1 MNILRILYLISPERY
16 KRRIEDK
23 GRYADIKDYER
34 LSSSLGLIGSLL
46 SIGFALLLPVEYTFK
61 LLILSTAPVL
71 YFIIPLVVFT
81 VAAERRKSEIERMLP
96 EALLLMSNNLESGAS
111 INQAFLESAR
121 EEFGPLKKEFKI
133 TARQISGG
141 NSVEQAIRNLRD
153 RVNSDIFQDTLRI
166 LTNTLESGGNTADLL
181 ESSAEDIRK
190 SLELRDEIE
199 SSVQMYVIFIFIAA
213 VIGAPFL
220 FGITTYMAET
230 TTQLW
235 QQTDTRATNDFSGTG
250 SSVSFQKPD
259 INIQHLTIFSIS
271 VITITN
277 FFSSLIIS
285 QIKNGNIK
293 KGFKII
299 PVSVGLSVTIFYTV
313 RSALTGL
320 I

>member
-121 EEFGPLKKEFKI
+121 EEFGPLKKEFEI

-250 SSVSFQKPD
+250 SSVSFQKPA

>member
-1 MNILRILYLISPERY
+1 MNILRILYLISPESY

-34 LSSSLGLIGSLL
+34 LSSGLGLIGSLL
-46 SIGFALLLPVEYTFK
+46 SIGFALLLPVEYIFK

-121 EEFGPLKKEFKI
+121 EEFGPLKKEFEI

-190 SLELRDEIE
+190 SLELRDEIN

>member
-1 MNILRILYLISPERY
+1 MNILRILYLISPESY

-34 LSSSLGLIGSLL
+34 LSSGLGLTGSLL
-46 SIGFALLLPVEYTFK
+46 SIGFALLLPVEYIFK

-71 YFIIPLVVFT
+71 YFIIPLLVFT

-121 EEFGPLKKEFKI
+121 EEFGPLKKEFEI

-190 SLELRDEIE
+190 SLELRDEIN

-213 VIGAPFL
+213 VVGAPFL